1 MEEVAHFYVCDEM
14 RSPPFA
20 WFSGKPPSLRP
31 RIEDFPPLLPPALPS
46 AVIPPHP
53 VWPQRSAWRD
63 DPCPGPAAELAGPH
77 EQHLR
82 SHGLQAAGHL
92 YVCQHGQMLLIGIA
106 KVTGHLQPHFLAVC
120 LPDPA
125 SFCCESGYI
134 TKHNCTGHWRRS
146 SRPGEWVSGEG
157 TQDASTP
164 QPQLMSALPCP
175 SPRKSFY
182 SKHAFGMYSAL
193 YLVVSVGRRHTPSKA
208 KECAIVLWAPSR
220 TRCQQCWAVSIE
232 LMCAPGVGRQEL
244 GGPVSS

>member
-1 MEEVAHFYVCDEM
+1 MTAVN
-14 RSPPFA
+14 
-20 WFSGKPPSLRP
+20 RP
-31 RIEDFPPLLPPALPS
+31 RPEYPGGRLLALEDYHHLQPDCDPQDSEKALPS

-63 DPCPGPAAELAGPH
+63 DPCPGPAAELTGPH

-146 SRPGEWVSGEG
+146 SRPGEWTAELTSRMFWVSRN
-157 TQDASTP
+157 
-164 QPQLMSALPCP
+164 
-175 SPRKSFY
+175 SPTS
-182 SKHAFGMYSAL
+182 
-193 YLVVSVGRRHTPSKA
+193 
-208 KECAIVLWAPSR
+208 
-220 TRCQQCWAVSIE
+220 
-232 LMCAPGVGRQEL
+232 
-244 GGPVSS
+244 